1 MSSSSEGARAWIRPA
16 LFFLAVSVAATAI
29 AVAVALAQDSS
40 GNPSSPPTVSTATT
54 ATVPTTTTTETTTAT
69 TTTATTTTTTTT
81 TPRPAPGGL
90 ETWPA
95 GTSGYTAVLESI
107 PLSAGRAFAV
117 SRARAARRAS
127 LPQVGVLVS
136 SRYASLRPGYYVV
149 FSGVYPSSARAAA
162 ALPAVHAGGFPD
174 AYQARVSRNG

>member
-29 AVAVALAQDSS
+29 AVAVALARSS
-40 GNPSSPPTVSTATT
+40 SDGSSSPATVPSTTTATT
-54 ATVPTTTTTETTTAT
+54 PATTAEPTTATTT
-69 TTTATTTTTTTT
+69 TTTATTTTTTT
-81 TPRPAPGGL
+81 PRPRPGGL
-90 ETWPA
+90 TTWPP

-117 SRARAARRAS
+117 ARAGTARHAG

-136 SRYASLRPGYYVV
+136 SEYASLHPGYYVV
-149 FSGVYPSSARAAA
+149 FSGIYASGARAAA
-162 ALPAVHAGGFPD
+162 ALPTVHAHGFPD
-174 AYQARVSRNG
+174 AYQARVSH